1 MVTMDGIEEDVEV
14 IVNVE
19 VDGDVKSGVIR
30 DIVIEEKVEVKEDNI
45 ILSDSWRQ
53 VGCSHLQRA

>member
-45 ILSDSWRQ
+45 IAVEDS
-53 VGCSHLQRA
+53 V